1 MSSPQDDLSTNEYG
15 IKLVG
20 GTATHPELYIKYL
33 DPEKKGYDLLKVKD
47 RVIGLNGIS
56 MAGHTWDEAMFRIQ
70 GSDEKLTVTVQR
82 HITLRPYEVSRLFK
96 QKEQQK
102 AEYAKRKADEKEA
115 KRRAKA
121 EKELRRQQQQQQQQQ
136 QEINQAQ
143 GDHAA
148 LPNGITEQNKISNNK
163 SSIANKY
170 GARGSLKMSTKNSN
184 IPQKIQVKTPE
195 STDYNE
201 TTQTTT
207 ESATE
212 ETPYQKLH
220 KPNEIRPVNSLL
232 DTQGNNTEEDDENV
246 NDNNDNNDP
255 TNRSTSPDQKS
266 SNVSRSKSLGI
277 KSDVPKAKLK
287 LTHNNSIST
296 NPPAASKYKFFGG
309 TTEKCT
315 KCQKTVYHAERCIG
329 PQGDIYHKLC
339 LSCAICRTN
348 LSTGNWCDHDRVPYC
363 KSCHMKQFGPHGT
376 LGRF

>member
-115 KRRAKA
+115 KRRVKA
-121 EKELRRQQQQQQQQQ
+121 EKELRRQQ

-170 GARGSLKMSTKNSN
+170 GARGSLKMSTKNAN

-255 TNRSTSPDQKS
+255 TNRSASPDQKS